1 MCSDLCSLFDLV
13 QVGRFMTSVLSKHG
27 SPSLCQF
34 LICNLTVYYGGWCY
48 SLSAQKRHMERVKAN
63 NPKVATLGFSNLEVI
78 GDVPGL

>member
-1 MCSDLCSLFDLV
+1 MCSDLCSLVDLV

-48 SLSAQKRHMERVKAN
+48 SLSKYEKQFFHGTCK
-63 NPKVATLGFSNLEVI
+63 SLELKNVTWKE
-78 GDVPGL
+78 